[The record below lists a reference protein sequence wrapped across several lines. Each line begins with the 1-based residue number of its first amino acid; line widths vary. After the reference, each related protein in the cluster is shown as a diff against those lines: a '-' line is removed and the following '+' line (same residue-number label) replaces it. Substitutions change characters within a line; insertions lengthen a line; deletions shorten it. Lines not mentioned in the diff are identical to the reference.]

1 MRVGREEKQTNQ
13 HIFVREG
20 DKLEWRVL
28 MVPCKWQ
35 RTLTLFVVVLNNLIK
50 TWRNGKVY
58 ETTADGEDQAKV
70 IQ

>member
-1 MRVGREEKQTNQ
+1 
-13 HIFVREG
+13 
-20 DKLEWRVL
+20 

-35 RTLTLFVVVLNNLIK
+35 TALNLFVVVLNNLIK

-58 ETTADGEDQAKV
+58 ETTIDEEGDQAKV